1 MANRY
6 QREIEE
12 ILHQDNME
20 AVPSKH
26 GFFDRIFD
34 WANASNTSRKPQ
46 GLNGSQF
53 FLGSISL
60 LLVALLLNALGL
72 GFALGLAWVGLILF
86 VISFFMFFTQSS
98 GPIEKRWRGQLIDD
112 SARPESFLRRSM
124 RRFGRE

>member
-1 MANRY
+1 MAKRY

-12 ILHQDNME
+12 ILHQDNMK
-20 AVPSKH
+20 AVPDKR

-34 WANASNTSRKPQ
+34 RANDSNTNRKPQ
-46 GLNGSQF
+46 RLNGSQF

-72 GFALGLAWVGLILF
+72 GFALGLAWIGLILF

-98 GPIEKRWRGQLIDD
+98 NPIEKRWRGQLIDD
-112 SARPESFLRRSM
+112 STRPESFLRRSL
-124 RRFGRE
+124 RRFGRK